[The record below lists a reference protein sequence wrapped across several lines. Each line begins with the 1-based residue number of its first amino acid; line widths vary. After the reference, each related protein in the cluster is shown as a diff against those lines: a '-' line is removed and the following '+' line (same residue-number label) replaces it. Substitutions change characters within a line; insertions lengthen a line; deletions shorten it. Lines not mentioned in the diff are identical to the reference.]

1 MIESLFE
8 KKESFLDRVKSAKKA
23 NEVGQVIFFNNGKV
37 DTETNGFA
45 KKMEDIYDRVENE
58 LLMQDLC
65 SATASYAARD
75 YDMDTMEV
83 GLMLGLIY
91 KSSDVDENHQIKPG
105 AQPVNNVVRYYD
117 VGFNSYKDG
126 QKTNDGEDYGKYH
139 VTHQGYVHY
148 DKLVKAFEGSGI
160 QFTGPKSFKE
170 FKEAILAGEPFD
182 VSLVADLMKY
192 TKEESNGLGK

>member
-1 MIESLFE
+1 MIEGLFE
-8 KKESFLDRVKSAKKA
+8 KKETFLDRVKSAKRD
-23 NEVGQVIFFNNGKV
+23 NEVGQVVFYNNGKV
-37 DTETNGFA
+37 DTETNGYA
-45 KKMEDIYDRVENE
+45 KKMNDIFDRVEIE

-65 SATASYAARD
+65 SATATYAARD
-75 YDMDTMEV
+75 FDMDTMEV
-83 GLMLGLIY
+83 GLLLGLVY
-91 KSSDVDENHQIKPG
+91 SASDVDENNRPKEN

-117 VGFNSYKDG
+117 IGFNSYKDG

-160 QFTGPKSFKE
+160 EFTGPKSFKA
-170 FKEAILAGEPFD
+170 FKEAILAGEVFD

-192 TKEESNGLGK
+192 TNNNGLSK